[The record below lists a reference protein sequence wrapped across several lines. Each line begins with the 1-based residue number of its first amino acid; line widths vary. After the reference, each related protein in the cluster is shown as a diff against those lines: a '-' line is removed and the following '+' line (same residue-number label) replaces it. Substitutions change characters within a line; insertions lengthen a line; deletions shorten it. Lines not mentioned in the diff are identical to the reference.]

1 MDKFTIAALEAT
13 LNAYLE
19 NKIEKITTC
28 HLLLKDKET
37 LKKESQMLADLIPKE
52 FEPKVIPTKSYSGGG
67 AMPSHYLESFAVA
80 IAAKDLVA
88 FGLNEERLEKFLRAR
103 GIIARLE
110 NSTVLLD
117 SRTLLEGD
125 RERIAAVLEDLKNQ
139 NHKRDEEK

>member
-1 MDKFTIAALEAT
+1 
-13 LNAYLE
+13 
-19 NKIEKITTC
+19 
-28 HLLLKDKET
+28 
-37 LKKESQMLADLIPKE
+37 
-52 FEPKVIPTKSYSGGG
+52 
-67 AMPSHYLESFAVA
+67 MPSYYLESFAVA

-110 NSTVLLD
+110 NSAVLLD

-139 NHKRDEEK
+139 NHKRGEEK